1 MFVYLILSIIF
12 HFAFVHFPKENLGV
26 ITPTA
31 GRRSSSPTGQHA
43 AAAWGGRWIDSR
55 CHRARFLLSFSI
67 SVRFLLWSLIN
78 LIYPSADL
86 SWLNVSIFPENW
98 KFLIL
103 VYFCNFAQVRNPCA
117 GSPRTLIRN
126 FGHGPYKIYRLSRDR
141 TWVVRKSAK
150 NRAELSRARN
160 YTG

>member
-1 MFVYLILSIIF
+1 MCMYLILSIF
-12 HFAFVHFPKENLGV
+12 SHFAFVHFPKENLGV

-43 AAAWGGRWIDSR
+43 RSWGGRRIQPRWTGYW
-55 CHRARFLLSFSI
+55 FLLSFSI

-78 LIYPSADL
+78 LIYPSADS

-117 GSPRTLIRN
+117 GSPRMVITN
-126 FGHGPYKIYRLSRDR
+126 FGHGPYKIYRLSQDR

-160 YTG
+160 CTG